1 MPKKSIFR
9 ETCSL
14 ITRIEETYRVPG
26 LLDAKVVLLLLL
38 PLEEVA
44 EHEEGGEEE
53 QPGPARTPAHQQ
65 QPGHCNT
72 RMGENEDAKQEK
84 CQKLVD
90 SFNPFFTV
98 TGRI

>member
-9 ETCSL
+9 ETCAL
-14 ITRIEETYRVPG
+14 TIRTYRVPG

-38 PLEEVA
+38 PLEEVT

-53 QPGPARTPAHQQ
+53 QPGPAHTPAHQQ

-72 RMGENEDAKQEK
+72 RRNTKMRTGKMSEI
-84 CQKLVD
+84 D
-90 SFNPFFTV
+90 SFL
-98 TGRI
+98 

>member
-1 MPKKSIFR
+1 MPFNNANF
-9 ETCSL
+9 ED
-14 ITRIEETYRVPG
+14 TYRVPG

-44 EHEEGGEEE
+44 EHEERGEEE
-53 QPGPARTPAHQQ
+53 QPGPAHTPPHQQ

-72 RMGENEDAKQEK
+72 RGGKMKMREQEK
-84 CQKLVD
+84 CQKLIR